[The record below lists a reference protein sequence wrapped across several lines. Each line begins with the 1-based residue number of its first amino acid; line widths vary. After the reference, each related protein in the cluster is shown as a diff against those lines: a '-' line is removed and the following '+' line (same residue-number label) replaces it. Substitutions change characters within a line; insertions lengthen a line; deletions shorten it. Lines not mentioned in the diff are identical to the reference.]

1 MVVLELPLI
10 AQPHHPEHRRYRP
23 LARRQDRP
31 NDQHLDPV
39 PDPFAEDVL
48 KDPEDPYN
56 LRRQGSHGSPFLA
69 SGV

>member
-10 AQPHHPEHRRYRP
+10 AQPHHPQHRRHRP

-31 NDQHLDPV
+31 HHQHLDPV
-39 PDPFAEDVL
+39 PDPLAEHIL
-48 KDPEDPYN
+48 KHAQHAYN
-56 LRRQGSHGSPFLA
+56 LCRQGFHGSPFLA